1 MTVTRH
7 HRRRSYRTVRLPL
20 RPPSNVRLQREGDV
34 DVVKMKLKEDGDKV
48 KGKRYNISTSF
59 DITVCESGMRYGI

>member
-7 HRRRSYRTVRLPL
+7 HRRRRPYRTVSLPL
-20 RPPSNVRLQREGDV
+20 RPPFNVHLQREGDV

-48 KGKRYNISTSF
+48 KGKKYQ
-59 DITVCESGMRYGI
+59 

>member
-7 HRRRSYRTVRLPL
+7 HRRRYYRTVRLPL
-20 RPPSNVRLQREGDV
+20 RPPFNVRLQREGDV

-48 KGKRYNISTSF
+48 KGKRYQ
-59 DITVCESGMRYGI
+59 